1 MADALI
7 ADFTKRFRGGAVIR
21 AELTQAARSHS
32 VTVLFGPSGCGKTT
46 VLRCLAG
53 LERPEEGTI
62 RFGNETWF
70 DAERGICLAPQQRG
84 IGFVFQDYAQ
94 FPHLTVRANIAFG
107 LPSGT
112 RDRGVDE
119 MLKRFDLVDRANQ
132 RPRQLSGGQQ
142 QRVALARALMH
153 RPRLLLLDEPL
164 SALDSTLREEL
175 RGELRQFLSACEIP
189 VLLVTHDRDEVLALG
204 NELVVMSGGTV
215 RQSGPVLEVFNRPVD
230 AEVARIVRVENLQ
243 PGRIVGIG
251 DGLATV
257 EVGMVKLTALAPPD
271 VQDEVIVCIRGE
283 DIILQRETNPASS
296 VRNRLPARVVAV
308 QPGSPLTRI
317 ELDAGFPLFAYIT
330 RPACEEL
337 ELRPGAEVMALI
349 KAPSVH
355 LVSRNAGLPGLR
367 PTND

>member
-7 ADFTKRFRGGAVIR
+7 AHFTKRFKERFRDGAVIR
-21 AELTQAARSHS
+21 AELSQLASGHT

-53 LERPEEGTI
+53 LEKPEEGII

-84 IGFVFQDYAQ
+84 IGFVFQDYAL
-94 FPHLTVRANIAFG
+94 FPHLTVRGNIGFG

-112 RDRGVDE
+112 RDTDLNA
-119 MLKRFDLVDRANQ
+119 MLQRFELVDVAHQ

-142 QRVALARALMH
+142 QRVALARALMR

-164 SALDSTLREEL
+164 SALDATLREEL
-175 RGELRQFLSACEIP
+175 RIELRQFLSACEVP
-189 VLLVTHDRDEVLALG
+189 VLLVTHDRDEALALG
-204 NELVVMSGGTV
+204 NELVVMSGGRV
-215 RQSGPVLEVFNRPVD
+215 LQSGPVLDVFNRPAD

-243 PGRIVGIG
+243 PGRIINIV

-257 EVGMVKLTALAPPD
+257 EVGKVRLTALALPG
-271 VQDEVIVCIRGE
+271 VQGQVIVCIRGE
-283 DIILQRETNPASS
+283 DVILQREPNPASS
-296 VRNRLPARVVAV
+296 VRNRLAARVIAMR
-308 QPGSPLTRI
+308 PGSPLTRV

-330 RPACEEL
+330 RPACEDL
-337 ELRPGAEVMALI
+337 ALAPGAEVMAMI

-355 LVSRNAGLPGLR
+355 LVSRNASSAS
-367 PTND
+367 